1 MQLSFVGP
9 CIGKIQ
15 TFVYNSP
22 MPKNDQQAPRASA
35 KGAKARVAGAAESQ
49 RREAVLPASEV
60 RVETDTMG
68 PVRVPAE
75 AHYGAQTQRAVEN
88 FPISGI
94 RFPRRFIRALGLI
107 KGAAARA
114 NKDLGLLEPQYAD
127 AILQAAQEVTEG
139 KWDDEFVLDI
149 FQTGSGTS
157 TNMNANE
164 VISSRANELLGGK
177 KGDRKPVRPNDE
189 VNKCQSSND
198 VIPTAIHLAVLE
210 ALEHDLR
217 PALEVLATGLEAKAA
232 EFKDVLKTGRT
243 HLQDAVPITL
253 GQEFSGYAAQVRHAM
268 ARVRAAMRHLEE
280 VPIGGT
286 ALGTG
291 LNAPVDFGNRMCV
304 LLANTTGIPLR
315 EAENTFEAMGSRDA
329 LVETSGALKVVAVSL
344 IKIASDIRLLSCGP
358 RTGIAEIAIPELQ
371 PGSSI
376 MPGKVNPVIPE
387 MLIQVGAQ
395 VIGND
400 AAVTL
405 GGVFGQLD
413 LNVMMPLM
421 SRNLLESILLLSN
434 GARVFN
440 ERCVS
445 AGPEM
450 RDNPDN
456 VKGIV
461 ANRERCRSL
470 VENSLMPVTALVP
483 RLGHKEAANIAQ
495 EAHKTGKTVREVVL
509 EKKLIPEQEL
519 AALLDLTAMTRTGIR
534 KGAAGG

>member
-1 MQLSFVGP
+1 MS
-9 CIGKIQ
+9 
-15 TFVYNSP
+15 
-22 MPKNDQQAPRASA
+22 
-35 KGAKARVAGAAESQ
+35 
-49 RREAVLPASEV
+49 ASEF
-60 RVETDTMG
+60 RIEKDSMG

-94 RFPRRFIRALGLI
+94 RFPRRFICALSLM
-107 KGAAARA
+107 KGAAAQV
-114 NKDLGLLEPQYAD
+114 NKELGLLKPEYAD
-127 AILQAAQEVTEG
+127 AIREAAQEVADG
-139 KWDDEFVLDI
+139 KWDEEFVLDI

-177 KGDRKPVRPNDE
+177 KGDRAPVRPNDE

-198 VIPTAIHLAVLE
+198 VIPTAIHLAALE
-210 ALEHDLR
+210 ALKHDLL
-217 PALEVLATGLEAKAA
+217 PALKALAGGLERKAE
-232 EFKDVLKTGRT
+232 EFRDVLKTGRT
-243 HLQDAVPITL
+243 HLQDAVPIML
-253 GQEFSGYAAQVRHAM
+253 GQEFSGYAAQVRHGIARITGAM
-268 ARVRAAMRHLEE
+268 KHLEE

-291 LNAPVDFGNRMCV
+291 LNAPPEFGSRMCV
-304 LLANTTGIPLR
+304 LLAKTTGIRLR
-315 EAENTFEAMGSRDA
+315 EAESTFEAMGSRDA
-329 LVETSGALKVVAVSL
+329 LVEASGALKVVAVSL
-344 IKIASDIRLLSCGP
+344 LKIASDIRLLSCGP
-358 RTGIAEIAIPELQ
+358 RTGIAEIAIPEVQ

-400 AAVTL
+400 TAVTL

-421 SRNLLESILLLSN
+421 AHNLLASTALLSA
-434 GARVFN
+434 GARVFH

-450 RDNPDN
+450 PDNPDN

-461 ANRERCRSL
+461 ANRERCRTL

-483 RLGHKEAANIAQ
+483 RLGYKEAAKLAQ
-495 EAHKTGKTVREVVL
+495 EAHKTGKNVRKVVL

-519 AALLDLTAMTRTGIR
+519 DALLDLTAMTRSGIR
-534 KGAAGG
+534 KGAGGG

>member
-1 MQLSFVGP
+1 M
-9 CIGKIQ
+9 
-15 TFVYNSP
+15 
-22 MPKNDQQAPRASA
+22 
-35 KGAKARVAGAAESQ
+35 
-49 RREAVLPASEV
+49 PASEF

-68 PVRVPAE
+68 PVQVPAG

-94 RFPRRFIRALGLI
+94 RFSRRFIRALGLI
-107 KGAAARA
+107 KGGAAEV
-114 NKDLGLLEPQYAD
+114 NKELGLLKPEYAD
-127 AILQAAQEVTEG
+127 VIFQAAQEVADG
-139 KWDDEFVLDI
+139 SWDGEFVLDI

-177 KGDRKPVRPNDE
+177 KGDRKPVGPNDE

-198 VIPTAIHLAVLE
+198 VIPTAIHLAALE
-210 ALEHDLR
+210 ALQHDLL
-217 PALEVLATGLEAKAA
+217 PALYALSTGLGFKAD

-243 HLQDAVPITL
+243 HLQDAVPIML
-253 GQEFSGYAAQVRHAM
+253 GQEFSGYAAQVRHGI
-268 ARVRAAMRHLEE
+268 ARVTGAMKHLEE

-291 LNAPVDFGNRMCV
+291 LNAPPEFGSRMCV
-304 LLANTTGIPLR
+304 LLAKTTGIRLR

-329 LVETSGALKVVAVSL
+329 LVEASGALKVVAVSL
-344 IKIASDIRLLSCGP
+344 LKIASDIRLLSCGP
-358 RTGIAEIAIPELQ
+358 RTGIAEIAIPEVQ

-421 SRNLLESILLLSN
+421 AHNLLESTALLSS
-434 GARVFN
+434 GARVFHD
-440 ERCVS
+440 RCVS

-461 ANRERCRSL
+461 ANRERCRTL
-470 VENSLMPVTALVP
+470 VKNSLMPVTALVP
-483 RLGHKEAANIAQ
+483 RLGYKEAAKLAQ
-495 EAHKTGKTVREVVL
+495 EAHKSGKTVREVVL

-519 AALLDLTAMTRTGIR
+519 DALLDLTAMTRSGNR
-534 KGAAGG
+534 KGAGGS

>member
-1 MQLSFVGP
+1 
-9 CIGKIQ
+9 
-15 TFVYNSP
+15 
-22 MPKNDQQAPRASA
+22 MPAT
-35 KGAKARVAGAAESQ
+35 EF
-49 RREAVLPASEV
+49 

-68 PVRVPAE
+68 EVRVPAGV
-75 AHYGAQTQRAVEN
+75 HYGAQTQRAVEN

-107 KGAAARA
+107 KGAAAQL
-114 NKDLGLLEPQYAD
+114 NKELGLVKPQYAD
-127 AILQAAQEVTEG
+127 AIVQAAQEVADG
-139 KWDDEFVLDI
+139 KWDGEFVLDI

-198 VIPTAIHLAVLE
+198 VIPTAIHLATLE
-210 ALEHDLR
+210 ALKYDLQ
-217 PALEVLATGLEAKAA
+217 PALEVLAVGLERKAE

-243 HLQDAVPITL
+243 HLQDAVPAML
-253 GQEFSGYAAQVRHAM
+253 GQEFSGYAAQVRHGIT
-268 ARVRAAMRHLEE
+268 RVMGAMRHLEE

-291 LNAPVDFGNRMCV
+291 LNAPPDFGGRMCAV
-304 LLANTTGIPLR
+304 LAGETHIPLR
-315 EAENTFEAMGSRDA
+315 EAGNKFEAMGARDA
-329 LVETSGALKVVAVSL
+329 LVEASGALKVVAVSV

-358 RTGIAEIAIPELQ
+358 RTGIAEVGIPEVQ

-387 MLIQVGAQ
+387 MVIQVGAQ

-400 AAVTL
+400 GAVTL
-405 GGVFGQLD
+405 GGAFGQLD

-421 SRNLLESILLLSN
+421 AHNLLQSIALLSS
-434 GARVFN
+434 GAKVFN

-445 AGPEM
+445 SGPYM
-450 RDNPDN
+450 KDSPDN

-461 ANRERCRSL
+461 ANRERCRRL
-470 VENSLMPVTALVP
+470 VEQSLMPVTALVP
-483 RLGHKEAANIAQ
+483 RLGHEEAAKIAQ
-495 EAHKTGKTVREVVL
+495 EARKTGKTVREVVL
-509 EKKLIPEQEL
+509 EKELIPEAEL
-519 AALLDLTAMTRTGIR
+519 DVLLDLTAMTQPGIR
-534 KGAAGG
+534 EGAGGG

>member
-1 MQLSFVGP
+1 MKRREFLKTGALPAVAAALPAATSGIAP
-9 CIGKIQ
+9 E
-15 TFVYNSP
+15 
-22 MPKNDQQAPRASA
+22 APRAMIACAQNQIS
-35 KGAKARVAGAAESQ
+35 E
-49 RREAVLPASEV
+49 RRMTQFRIEK
-60 RVETDTMG
+60 DTMG
-68 PVRVPAE
+68 EVRVPAG

-94 RFPRRFIRALGLI
+94 RFPRRFIRALALI
-107 KGAAARA
+107 KGAAAQV
-114 NKDLGLLEPQYAD
+114 NKEVGLLKPEFAD
-127 AILQAAQEVTEG
+127 AIFQAAQEAAKG
-139 KWDDEFVLDI
+139 QWDDEFVLDI

-164 VISSRANELLGGK
+164 VLASRANELLGGS

-210 ALEHDLR
+210 ALQHDLL
-217 PALEVLATGLEAKAA
+217 PALEILAAGLEKKAA
-232 EFKDVLKTGRT
+232 DFKDVLKTGRT
-243 HLQDAVPITL
+243 HLQDAVPMML
-253 GQEFSGYAAQVRHAM
+253 GQEFSGYASQVRHGIARAKTAM
-268 ARVRAAMRHLEE
+268 KHLEE
-280 VPIGGT
+280 VPIAGT

-291 LNAPVDFGNRMCV
+291 LNAHAEFGKRMCAA
-304 LLANTTGIPLR
+304 LAKSTGIALR
-315 EAENTFEAMGSRDA
+315 EAQNKFEAMGSRDA
-329 LVETSGALKVVAVSL
+329 LVEASGALKVVAVSL
-344 IKIASDIRLLSCGP
+344 IKIAGDIRLLSCGP
-358 RTGIAEIAIPELQ
+358 RTGIAEVAIPELQ

-376 MPGKVNPVIPE
+376 MPGKVNPVMPE

-405 GGVFGQLD
+405 GGAFGQLD

-421 SRNLLESILLLSN
+421 THNLLQSILLLAN
-434 GARVFN
+434 GARVFD

-450 RDNPDN
+450 PGNPDN

-461 ANRERCRSL
+461 ANRDRCRKL

-483 RLGHKEAANIAQ
+483 RLGYAKAAEIAK

-509 EKKLIPEQEL
+509 AQKLIPEAEL
-519 AALLDLTAMTRTGIR
+519 DKLLDLTAMTQPGIR
-534 KGAAGG
+534 EGGG